1 MLAFYFDYDVRSA
14 IAEGLRNRRVEV
26 LMASEDGRLKADDE
40 NLLPRATE
48 LDRVLVTHDTRFH
61 RIAKRWRGAGRDF
74 SGILFAT
81 QDQSESGQVVEYL
94 TSIAHALSSAD
105 MRNRLEFVQELAKS
119 LTTSRPNCQS
129 NL

>member
-1 MLAFYFDYDVRSA
+1 MLLFYFDHDARSA
-14 IAEGLRNRRVEV
+14 IADGLRNRGVDV
-26 LMASEDGRLKADDE
+26 LTASEDGRLKADDE

-81 QDQSESGQVVEYL
+81 QNQSESGELIEYL
-94 TSIAHALSSAD
+94 MSIAHALTSAD
-105 MRNRLEFVQELAKS
+105 MLNRLEFVQVLAKS
-119 LTTSRPNCQS
+119 LTTSRPNCES
-129 NL
+129 DL